1 MAAVEAMLQDAG
13 LANKSD
19 APLRGCRVCLLR
31 VGIPVP
37 PEEAAARVAVAASE
51 LRHISFKVCRLLQ
64 CNSGACKFLVSLLK
78 KTGQDWYKLAD
89 MLHNHAELI
98 TLDLQLLSL
107 QVRLKCGEVTDVVD
121 DATTHLVVLGPEG
134 IESPPS
140 ISARDLLALVKSKG
154 GGGPAL
160 ASLWRQLAASA
171 LHIVSGRYTNGRKVD
186 VPTGGVYIISTTGSD
201 LRP

>member
-1 MAAVEAMLQDAG
+1 MLQDAG

-19 APLRGCRVCLLR
+19 ASLRGCRVCLLR
-31 VGIPVP
+31 VGVPVP

-51 LRHISFKVCRLLQ
+51 LRHISFKVCGFLLR
-64 CNSGACKFLVSLLK
+64 NSGACRSLVSLLK
-78 KTGQDWYKLAD
+78 RTGQDWSKFDRYIN
-89 MLHNHAELI
+89 MQSSSPW
-98 TLDLQLLSL
+98 TL
-107 QVRLKCGEVTDVVD
+107 QVRLKCGQVTDVLD

-171 LHIVSGRYTNGRKVD
+171 LHIVSGRYTSGSKVD
-186 VPTGGVYIISTTGSD
+186 VPTSGVYIISSTGSN
-201 LRP
+201 LRA